1 MTYQER
7 KNKRIAALTTVGVN
21 ALLLLLMIFS
31 GGWGFSGD
39 GLGSGA
45 DNMGIEVNLGYD
57 DQGTGQVEPGTEVG
71 KEDATDDE
79 AAPSDPVTEQQDQT
93 SSTPPP
99 PTEVAETKAPETTTF
114 TDPKSDVEI
123 KEVKKEEKP
132 AEKTVEKKPVEKT
145 ETPVEKK
152 PVETKPIEK
161 PKAVYTG
168 KTSSTAT
175 NGTGDGKKGT
185 PGNEGDDVG
194 KEGNKGVEG
203 GREGAAVYKGTPGGG
218 GDGGFGLQMTGWRW
232 DETPKAPKLQESNI
246 RGKVVFEIEVDE
258 NGDIVSIKTVTNEL
272 GPTAERLCKEELQ
285 KHSLEKTS
293 TGTAP
298 GRTKGRVTFN
308 LDLQ

>member
-1 MTYQER
+1 MTHQER
-7 KNKRIAALTTVGVN
+7 KNKQIAALTTVGVN
-21 ALLLLLMIFS
+21 ALLLLLLIFS

-39 GLGSGA
+39 GLGAGA

-57 DQGTGQVEPGTEVG
+57 DQGTGQVEPATPVG
-71 KEDATDDE
+71 QENATDDE
-79 AAPSDPVTEQQDQT
+79 AAPSDPVTEQQDQS

-99 PTEVAETKAPETTTF
+99 PTEVAETKTPETTTL

-132 AEKTVEKKPVEKT
+132 AEKTVEKKPVEKV

-152 PVETKPIEK
+152 PPVETKPVV
-161 PKAVYTG
+161 PKAVYKG
-168 KTSSTAT
+168 NTSSAAT

-203 GREGAAVYKGTPGGG
+203 GKAGAVTYKGTPGGG
-218 GDGGFGLQMTGWRW
+218 GGGGFGLSMTGWNW
-232 DETPKAPKLQESNI
+232 DETPKAPKLQESH
-246 RGKVVFEIEVDE
+246 RGKIVFEIEVDE
-258 NGDIVSIKTVTNEL
+258 NGEIVSIVTVENQL
-272 GPTAERLCKEELQ
+272 SPSAERLCRQE
-285 KHSLEKTS
+285 LEKHTLEKIS
-293 TGTAP
+293 TGTAAKS
-298 GRTKGRVTFN
+298 TKGRVTFN